1 MIPLGIVSAAGSS
14 VIPIVSSLSLGIS
27 GSYWRGTTD
36 NIFTF
41 SDTSSGPFNSVHTD
55 IGGVRNPLT
64 ITATLSG
71 YPESGAASSLVLSG
85 KPIAFTPSFNG
96 VSPSPV
102 FSTTDSNGQATFTIN
117 PSSFSSDGDAIIIGF
132 NLYFGGQPSGQIIY
146 PSSISRTANFFTYD
160 AGAGSSGSS

>member
-14 VIPIVSSLSLGIS
+14 VIPIISSISLGIS

-41 SDTSSGPFNSVHTD
+41 SDTNSGPFNSFHTD

-71 YPESGAASSLVLSG
+71 VPESGAGSSMVLPG
-85 KPIAFTPSFNG
+85 NPIAFTFSFNG
-96 VSPSPV
+96 ISASPV
-102 FSTTDSNGQATFTIN
+102 IGTTDSNGQATFTIN
-117 PSSFSSDGDAIIIGF
+117 PSSYSSEDAIIIGF
-132 NLYFGGQPSGQIIY
+132 SLSFGGQPSGQIIY
-146 PSSISRTANFFTYD
+146 PSSRSRTANFFTYD
-160 AGAGSSGSS
+160 AGGGAA

>member
-41 SDTSSGPFNSVHTD
+41 SDTNSGPFNSFHTD

-71 YPESGAASSLVLSG
+71 YPESGAASSMVLSDQF
-85 KPIAFTPSFNG
+85 ITFTYSFNG
-96 VSPSPV
+96 VSPPPAV
-102 FSTTDSNGQATFTIN
+102 STTDSNGQATFTIN
-117 PSSFSSDGDAIIIGF
+117 PSSYSSEDAIIIGF

-146 PSSISRTANFFTYD
+146 SSSISRTANFFTYD
-160 AGAGSSGSS
+160 AGGGAS